1 VGNFR
6 HFAMYRYLKK
16 YVVTNSLLFW
26 GKKKSSENERKKS
39 QKNLPKVVTI
49 AYNVKG
55 CLRFFYFHIL
65 NTNKF
70 G

>member
-1 VGNFR
+1 VANFR

-39 QKNLPKVVTI
+39 QKICQKLSQLLTM
-49 AYNVKG
+49 
-55 CLRFFYFHIL
+55 
-65 NTNKF
+65 
-70 G
+70 